1 MNKFISSFKKEEV
14 LIGAILFSLPIT
26 FGLNSIII
34 VFTTLF
40 FLYKTIKKG
49 NFKALIIYYASFSF
63 FTAQF
68 ISYLL
73 SNNRQE
79 AAVKLLLYSSFL
91 LFPISFAYLSA
102 NKIKL
107 NEKTIF
113 KYLFY
118 GTLMILIYGS
128 FRFLYDVIFLDE
140 RYDYG
145 RAVALLLKYIPHHIY
160 MSMFILISIYAIFL
174 GKIENNDNKKSVYV
188 LPLLYLFLILLGSRM
203 AILLGLIIL
212 PIFLLK
218 KLNGKENQKKIIIL
232 GSFLMLIFITIG
244 FSNDF
249 VRDKMLHS
257 YYDVFN
263 IATKE
268 KPFSG
273 ISFRQKIWRAAVNL
287 ISQSPFWGYG
297 IGDVQEALNNTYKST
312 DVKGLNA
319 HNQYFQFILNYGLV
333 ICLMLFFF
341 TFKVVKQCILNKQ
354 SILFFS
360 WLILLFFCLTESI
373 LNRQWGVVLFAFI
386 LNFSIYSQNK
396 SLRTN
401 E

>member
-63 FTAQF
+63 FMAQF

-118 GTLMILIYGS
+118 GTLMILIYVS
-128 FRFLYDVIFLDE
+128 FRFLYDVIFLDGC
-140 RYDYG
+140 YVYG

-249 VRDKMLHS
+249 VRDKMLH
-257 YYDVFN
+257 
-263 IATKE
+263 
-268 KPFSG
+268 
-273 ISFRQKIWRAAVNL
+273 
-287 ISQSPFWGYG
+287 
-297 IGDVQEALNNTYKST
+297 
-312 DVKGLNA
+312 
-319 HNQYFQFILNYGLV
+319 
-333 ICLMLFFF
+333 
-341 TFKVVKQCILNKQ
+341 
-354 SILFFS
+354 
-360 WLILLFFCLTESI
+360 
-373 LNRQWGVVLFAFI
+373 
-386 LNFSIYSQNK
+386 
-396 SLRTN
+396 
-401 E
+401 